1 MAGGAKTADKM
12 IKWNGSI
19 LWISGDVEIFASI
32 GLIFT
37 HWYQVIGK
45 VRFDESGTGSRV
57 KGNLR
62 FIPRPLK
69 ELTFLQLRVST
80 LHSLFAYFTIM
91 VHLPNNF
98 LKPGCSC
105 GNDAIKCDLVVAIS
119 WHTNYQVVTFPYM
132 SGHPLCRHASMHSWA
147 LRDPTKRRR
156 RRKIRYPFKRLL
168 LR

>member
-45 VRFDESGTGSRV
+45 LRFDESGTGSRV

-105 GNDAIKCDLVVAIS
+105 GNDAINCDTVIAIS
-119 WHTNYQVVTFPYM
+119 WHTNYQAVTSHTWPPFV
-132 SGHPLCRHASMHSWA
+132 SSRKHPFLSVAWRHKKKKKK
-147 LRDPTKRRR
+147 KR
-156 RRKIRYPFKRLL
+156 YSCKRLR

>member
-19 LWISGDVEIFASI
+19 FWISGDVEIFASI

-37 HWYQVIGK
+37 HWYQVIRK
-45 VRFDESGTGSRV
+45 MRFDESGTGSRV

-69 ELTFLQLRVST
+69 ELTFFQLRVST
-80 LHSLFAYFTIM
+80 LHPLLAYFTIM

-105 GNDAIKCDLVVAIS
+105 GNNAITCDTVIAIYFLAHSLQSCDIPIHVRPPFVSSRKHPSLRVAWQHTKKIS
-119 WHTNYQVVTFPYM
+119 M
-132 SGHPLCRHASMHSWA
+132 
-147 LRDPTKRRR
+147 
-156 RRKIRYPFKRLL
+156 
-168 LR
+168 

>member
-1 MAGGAKTADKM
+1 MAGGAKTADKV
-12 IKWNGSI
+12 IKWNGGI

-57 KGNLR
+57 KGSLR
-62 FIPRPLK
+62 FTPRPLK

-80 LHSLFAYFTIM
+80 HHSLFAYFTIM

-105 GNDAIKCDLVVAIS
+105 RNDARKCDRVIATS
-119 WHTNYQVVTFPYM
+119 WHTHYQAVTSLNM
-132 SGHPLCRHASMHSWA
+132 SGHPLCPHASIHS
-147 LRDPTKRRR
+147 
-156 RRKIRYPFKRLL
+156 
-168 LR
+168 